1 MARFSRNCRVLRA
14 LWYAAPAME
23 RPSLARSVG
32 HRRSLVSLALVAALS
47 ATVAAPDAR
56 ADNNADEAELQFQ
69 LAAERYQAGD
79 FRGALEHFL
88 ASNRLSP
95 NRNVAFNIARSYAAL
110 RRFPEAYRYYLEA
123 LDGETNENTR
133 RAVETAMNRITNE
146 VSVVRVE
153 SDPAGASIF
162 VDRRD
167 LGARGTSPRVL
178 AFAPGTVRILLD
190 REGYESAQSEPLAL
204 EVGRTRTVR
213 LSLRRIVGT
222 LRVEGPRGAIAHL
235 DDENAPVQCA
245 LPCSLDAP
253 PGAHTVWVTQ
263 QGFQSFSRSVTVLA
277 RQEVAVRAEL
287 QALTGS
293 VIINA
298 SERDALV
305 EVDGR
310 PSGFTPAVVRD
321 VAIGRRR
328 VRISLAGYAPV
339 EREIDVRYGQ
349 PTEISD
355 VQLRSSGEVTAASR
369 VAERI
374 EDAPASVS
382 VIDGRELRAFG
393 YPTIVEALRGA
404 RGVAVHDDSAYASVG
419 IRGLGILGN
428 YGNRVLVLAD
438 GHPMNDD
445 VIGSS
450 YVGYDNRVD
459 LDDVERIELVRGPGS
474 VLYGTSAF
482 SGVINL
488 VSRGR
493 SVPNRVHAQIG
504 AMGEGVMRAR
514 AGFSLGFGRDA
525 GVTASVGIAR
535 TDGADRTVQQLDES
549 ATPARLVERTAR
561 NNAAFTAG
569 TFNARAWWKDLSLQ
583 LFWSARDVSNNLGV
597 YGTVFGDNNS
607 HLVDARSFAEVRF
620 EPRIGSIGRLFL
632 RAHANLYQFRSAYT
646 YEPNPTTEEYDS
658 FWYGV
663 EARAQFDI
671 HRAFRL
677 TAGGEF
683 QHHPAVSFFALDRVT
698 NVRSVDVK
706 SPLLVGAGYLLAEG
720 DPVSWFRY
728 SLGARVDVYNTFGA
742 SVNPRAAMIFRPA
755 QAATLKVT
763 GGQAFRAPSV
773 YELYFNDGGLS
784 QRSACDPTGRT
795 PCALGPETIRSAEVE
810 YSHRFLSEWVAVAAA
825 HGSLT
830 ERVIVSEGAGT
841 MTDPSVYRNAAAP
854 ILVVGGD
861 VELRREW
868 LGGWMLAVM
877 YGYQRARQLDPS
889 GEKLVLNTS
898 EHLAS
903 ARAVAPIVPGLLQ
916 IATRLSLESP
926 RPVRASALSMEQEFS
941 PWAVVGDVVASGRVE
956 RFGIRYSVGVYN
968 VFDWRY
974 SLPVNEVF
982 AHRFA
987 PQPGRTFML
996 NVGAGF

>member
-1 MARFSRNCRVLRA
+1 MTRLSLGYRRSIA
-14 LWYAAPAME
+14 L
-23 RPSLARSVG
+23 L
-32 HRRSLVSLALVAALS
+32 SLVSMCFVRPS
-47 ATVAAPDAR
+47 VAR

-95 NRNVAFNIARSYAAL
+95 NRNVAFNIARAYAAL

-146 VSVVRVE
+146 VAVVRIE
-153 SDPAGASIF
+153 SDPVGSTIF

-167 LGARGTSPRVL
+167 LGARGVTPRVL
-178 AFAPGTVRILLD
+178 AFAPGTVRVLLE
-190 REGYESAQSEPLAL
+190 REGYESAQSEPLVL
-204 EVGRTRTVR
+204 EAGRTRTVR

-222 LRVEGPRGAIAHL
+222 IRVDGPRGATAHL
-235 DDENAPVQCA
+235 DSENGAVSCA
-245 LPCSLDAP
+245 TPCVLEAP
-253 PGAHTVWVTQ
+253 PGARTVFVTQ
-263 QGFQSFSRSVTVLA
+263 SGYETFSRSVNVTA
-277 RQEVAVRAEL
+277 RQESSVRAEM

-293 VIINA
+293 VIVNA

-310 PSGFTPAVVRD
+310 PSGFTPAVVRE
-321 VAIGRRR
+321 VPVGRRR
-328 VRISLAGYAPV
+328 IRITLAGYSPV
-339 EREIDVRYGQ
+339 EREIDVRVGQ

-355 VQLRSSGEVTAASR
+355 VQMRSAGEVTAASR

-393 YPTIVEALRGA
+393 YPTIVEALRGT
-404 RGVAVHDDSAYASVG
+404 RGVAVHDDGVYASLG

-474 VLYGTSAF
+474 VLYGTGAF
-482 SGVINL
+482 SGVLNL

-493 SVPNRVHAQIG
+493 SVPNRVHGQIG
-504 AMGEGVMRAR
+504 AMGDGVMRAR
-514 AGFSLGFGRDA
+514 AGFSVGFGRDA
-525 GVTASVGIAR
+525 GVSASVGLAR
-535 TDGADRTVQQLDES
+535 SDGADRTVNLVDTSTNPVTIS
-549 ATPARLVERTAR
+549 AQTAR
-561 NNAAFTAG
+561 NNGAFIAG

-583 LFWSARDVSNNLGV
+583 LFWSARDISNTMGL
-597 YGTVFGDNNS
+597 YGTRFNDSNS
-607 HLVDARSFAEVRF
+607 RLVDARSFAELRF
-620 EPRIGSIGRLFL
+620 EPRLGSIGRLFL
-632 RAHANLYQFRSAYT
+632 RAHANLYQFRSSYV
-646 YEPNPTTEEYDS
+646 YEPNPTAEEYDS

-663 EARAQFDI
+663 EARAQFDF

-683 QHHPAVSFFALDRVT
+683 QHHPAVSFVGYDRVT
-698 NVRSVDVK
+698 NARYTDVK
-706 SPLLVGAGYLLAEG
+706 TPLLIGAGYLLGEG
-720 DPVSWFRY
+720 DPTSWFRY
-728 SLGARVDVYNTFGA
+728 SVGARVDVYNTFGV
-742 SVNPRAAMIFRPA
+742 SVNPRAALIFRPA
-755 QAATLKVT
+755 QAATLKVS
-763 GGQAFRAPSV
+763 GGQAFRAPSI
-773 YELYFNDGGLS
+773 YELYYSDGGTS
-784 QRSACDPTGRT
+784 QRAACDPSRAT
-795 PCALGPETIRSAEVE
+795 PCTLGPETIRSAEVE
-810 YSHRFLSEWVAVAAA
+810 YSHRFLSDWVAVGAV

-830 ERVIVSEGAGT
+830 ERVIVSQGGGT
-841 MTDPSVYRNAAAP
+841 MADPSIYTNANAP
-854 ILVVGGD
+854 IFVVGGD

-868 LGGWMLAVM
+868 LGGWMFSLM
-877 YGYQRARQLDPS
+877 YGYQRARLLDPA
-889 GEKLVLNTS
+889 GEQLVANTP

-903 ARAVAPIVPGLLQ
+903 ARAVAPIVANLLQ
-916 IATRLSLESP
+916 LATRLTLEAP
-926 RPVRASALSMEQEFS
+926 RPLRSTSVASEQEFS
-941 PWAVVGDVVASGRVE
+941 PWAVVADVVASGRVE

-968 VFDWRY
+968 VFDWKY
-974 SLPVNEVF
+974 SLPVNEVYSF
-982 AHRFA
+982 RFL
-987 PQPGRTFML
+987 PQQGRTFLL

>member
-1 MARFSRNCRVLRA
+1 MARPPLA
-14 LWYAAPAME
+14 L
-23 RPSLARSVG
+23 
-32 HRRSLVSLALVAALS
+32 RRSIVSLALVLSLSPLAL
-47 ATVAAPDAR
+47 

-69 LAAERYQAGD
+69 LATERYQAGD

-123 LDGETNENTR
+123 LDGETNEGTR
-133 RAVETAMNRITNE
+133 RAVESAMQRIANE
-146 VSVVRVE
+146 VSVVRIE
-153 SDPAGASIF
+153 TDPPGATIF

-178 AFAPGTVRILLD
+178 AFAPGTVRFLVD
-190 REGYESAQSEPLAL
+190 HDGYESAESEPMRL
-204 EVGRTRTVR
+204 EVGRSTTVR

-222 LRVEGPRGAIAHL
+222 IRIAGPAGSIAHL
-235 DDENAPVQCA
+235 DDENSAVQCA
-245 LPCSLDAP
+245 LPCALEAAP
-253 PGAHTVWVTQ
+253 GPHTVFVAQ
-263 QGFQSFSRSVTVLA
+263 PGFQTFSRSITVTA
-277 RQEVAVRAEL
+277 RQEVALAASL

-321 VAIGRRR
+321 VPIGRRR
-328 VRISLAGYAPV
+328 VRISLAGYSPV
-339 EREIDVRYGQ
+339 EREIDVRFGQ

-355 VQLRSSGEVTAASR
+355 IQLRSAGEVTAASR

-382 VIDGRELRAFG
+382 IIDGRELRAFG
-393 YPTIVEALRGA
+393 YPTIVEALRGS
-404 RGVAVHDDSAYASVG
+404 RGVAVHDDTAYASIG

-474 VLYGTSAF
+474 VLYGTGAF
-482 SGVINL
+482 SGVVNL

-525 GVTASVGIAR
+525 GVTASVAIAR
-535 TDGADRTVQQLDES
+535 SDGADRTVDVVDDSVNPPVARQL
-549 ATPARLVERTAR
+549 TAR

-583 LFWSARDVSNNLGV
+583 LFWAARDVSNSLGI
-597 YGTVFGDNNS
+597 YGTTFNDSNS
-607 HLVDARSFAEVRF
+607 HLVDARSFAELRF
-620 EPRIGSIGRLFL
+620 EPRLGSIGRLFL
-632 RAHANLYQFRSAYT
+632 RAHANLYQFRSAYAYDT
-646 YEPNPTTEEYDS
+646 NPKSEEYDS

-663 EARAQFDI
+663 EARAQFDL

-683 QHHPAVSFFALDRVT
+683 QHHPSVAFFGYDRLT
-698 NVRSVDVK
+698 NVRYTDVK
-706 SPLLVGAGYLLAEG
+706 SPLLIGAGYLLAEG
-720 DPVSWFRY
+720 DPTSWFRY
-728 SLGARVDVYNTFGA
+728 SLGARVDGYSTFGV
-742 SVNPRAAMIFRPA
+742 SVNPRAALIFRPI
-755 QAATLKVT
+755 QAATLKIT
-763 GGQAFRAPSV
+763 GGQAFRAPSI
-773 YELYFNDGGLS
+773 YELFYADNGVT
-784 QRSACDPTGRT
+784 QVPACDPMRRT
-795 PCALGPETIRSAEVE
+795 PCTLGPETIRSAEVE

-830 ERVIVSEGAGT
+830 ERVIVSEGGGT
-841 MTDPSVYRNAAAP
+841 MADPAIYRNANAP

-868 LGGWMLAVM
+868 LGGWMLSLM
-877 YGYQRARQLDPS
+877 YGYQRARLLDPA
-889 GEKLVLNTS
+889 GEQLVLNS
-898 EHLAS
+898 PEHLAS
-903 ARAVAPIVPGLLQ
+903 AKAVAPIVPGLLQ

-926 RPVRASALSMEQEFS
+926 RPARAGPLTTEQEYS
-941 PWAVVGDVVASGRVE
+941 PWAIVGDVVASGRVE
-956 RFGIRYSVGVYN
+956 RFGIRYSVGIYN

-982 AHRFA
+982 SHRFS
-987 PQPGRTFML
+987 PQPGRTFLL

>member
-1 MARFSRNCRVLRA
+1 MARSPLA
-14 LWYAAPAME
+14 L
-23 RPSLARSVG
+23 
-32 HRRSLVSLALVAALS
+32 RRSIVSLALVLSLSPRAL
-47 ATVAAPDAR
+47 

-123 LDGETNENTR
+123 LDGETNESTR
-133 RAVETAMNRITNE
+133 RAVESAMQRIANE
-146 VSVVRVE
+146 VSVVRIE
-153 SDPAGASIF
+153 TDPPGATIF
-162 VDRRD
+162 IDRRD
-167 LGARGTSPRVL
+167 LGARGNSPRVL
-178 AFAPGTVRILLD
+178 AFAPGTIRILVD
-190 REGYESAQSEPLAL
+190 HDGYESAESEPMHIEA
-204 EVGRTRTVR
+204 GRSTTVR

-222 LRVEGPRGAIAHL
+222 LRIVGPAGSVAHL
-235 DDENAPVQCA
+235 DDENSAVQCS
-245 LPCSLDAP
+245 LPCSLDAA
-253 PGAHTVWVTQ
+253 PGPHTVFVTQ
-263 QGFQSFSRSVTVLA
+263 PGFQTFSRTVTVTA
-277 RQEVAVRAEL
+277 RQTVSVEASL

-321 VAIGRRR
+321 VPVGRRR
-328 VRISLAGYAPV
+328 VRISLAGYSPV

-355 VQLRSSGEVTAASR
+355 VQLRSAGEVTAASR

-382 VIDGRELRAFG
+382 LIDGRELRAFG
-393 YPTIVEALRGA
+393 YPTIVDALRGS
-404 RGVAVHDDSAYASVG
+404 RGVAVHDDSVYASIG

-445 VIGSS
+445 VVGSS

-474 VLYGTSAF
+474 VLYGTGAF
-482 SGVINL
+482 SGVVNL

-525 GVTASVGIAR
+525 GVTASVAIAR
-535 TDGADRTVQQLDES
+535 SDGADRTVDVVDES
-549 ATPARLVERTAR
+549 VNPAVQRSLTAR
-561 NNAAFTAG
+561 NNAAFIAG
-569 TFNARAWWKDLSLQ
+569 TFNARAWWRDLSLQ
-583 LFWSARDVSNNLGV
+583 LFWAARDVSNNLGI
-597 YGTVFGDNNS
+597 YRTTFGDNNS
-607 HLVDARSFAEVRF
+607 HLVDARSFAELRF
-620 EPRIGSIGRLFL
+620 EPRLGSIGRLFL
-632 RAHANLYQFRSAYT
+632 RAHANLYQFRSAYA
-646 YEPNPTTEEYDS
+646 YAMNPKSEEYDS
-658 FWYGV
+658 IWYGV
-663 EARAQFDI
+663 EARAQFDL

-683 QHHPAVSFFALDRVT
+683 QHHPSVSFFGYDRLT
-698 NVRSVDVK
+698 NVRYTDVK
-706 SPLLVGAGYLLAEG
+706 APLLIGAGYLLAEG
-720 DPVSWFRY
+720 DPASWFRY
-728 SLGARVDVYNTFGA
+728 SLGARVDGYSTFGV
-742 SVNPRAAMIFRPA
+742 SVNPRAALIFRPM
-755 QAATLKVT
+755 QAATLKIT
-763 GGQAFRAPSV
+763 GGQAFRAPSI
-773 YELYFNDGGLS
+773 YELYYADNGVT
-784 QRSACDPTGRT
+784 QVPACDPMRRM
-795 PCALGPETIRSAEVE
+795 PCTLGPETIRSAEVE
-810 YSHRFLSEWVAVAAA
+810 YSQRFLSEWVAVAAA

-830 ERVIVSEGAGT
+830 ERVIVSEGGGT
-841 MTDPSVYRNAAAP
+841 MADPAIYRNANAP
-854 ILVVGGD
+854 IFVVGGD

-868 LGGWMLAVM
+868 LGGWMLSLM
-877 YGYQRARQLDPS
+877 YGYQRARLLDPA
-889 GEKLVLNTS
+889 GEQLVLNS
-898 EHLAS
+898 PEHLAS
-903 ARAVAPIVPGLLQ
+903 AKAVAPLVPGLLQ

-926 RPVRASALSMEQEFS
+926 RPVRAGPLTTEQEFS

-982 AHRFA
+982 SHRFA
-987 PQPGRTFML
+987 PQPGRTFLL
-996 NVGAGF
+996 NIGAGF